1 MWVLQIG
8 LLGKANVGKST
19 FFSAA
24 TETPV
29 PIGNFPFTTIQPNIG
44 VAYVKADCACKHF
57 DIKHHN
63 QLCVNGIRF
72 IPIKLID
79 VAGLVPG
86 AHEGKGL
93 GNQFLDDA
101 RQAEVLIH
109 VVDIAGTTDIQGHP
123 VPIGTHNPLE
133 DVEFVEYEFDQWFI
147 DILRREWDKL
157 TREIEQKRAKLT
169 DGIAKRFTGLGIK
182 DYQVQDVL
190 HKLELISK
198 NPKEWNDSDIQT
210 FVKEL
215 RKNTK
220 PIIIAANKADLCKD
234 LDIIKKIP
242 NTIVIPCSAETEL
255 LLRKAAK
262 AGIVNYKSGDEQFS
276 IVEKKEILPQQQKA
290 LDLVKTVFSKIHST
304 GIQKILNIAV
314 FDLLKLIVVFPV
326 EDETKLTNKNGDI
339 LPDAKL
345 LPQDSTAKD
354 LAGLIHADI
363 AKGFLHAIDCKTKQ
377 RIGGDH
383 KLKNGDVIKIVS
395 TLSRG

>member
-1 MWVLQIG
+1 MGVLQIG

-19 FFSAA
+19 FFSAS

-57 DIKHHN
+57 GIKHHN

-133 DVEFVEYEFDQWFI
+133 DVEFVEDEFDQWFI

-198 NPKEWNDSDIQT
+198 NPKEWNDSDIQI

>member
-1 MWVLQIG
+1 MCLLQIG

-29 PIGNFPFTTIQPNIG
+29 PTGNFPFTTIEPNVGI
-44 VAYVKADCACKHF
+44 AYVKSECACKHF
-57 DIKHHN
+57 GINHKN
-63 QLCVNGIRF
+63 VLCVNGTRF
-72 IPIKLID
+72 IPVRLID

-109 VVDIAGTTDIQGHP
+109 VVDIAGTTDLQGQP
-123 VPIGTHNPLE
+123 VSVGSHDPLE
-133 DVEFVEYEFDQWFI
+133 DIKFVHEEFDQWFL
-147 DILRREWDKL
+147 DILKREWDKL
-157 TREIEQKRAKLT
+157 TREIDQKRAKIV
-169 DGIAKRFTGLGIK
+169 DGIAKRFTGLGVK
-182 DYQVQDVL
+182 DYDIQDTL
-190 HKLELISK
+190 QKLELISK
-198 NPKEWNDSDIQT
+198 NPKEWSDSDLLT

-234 LDIIKKIP
+234 VEIIKKIP
-242 NTIVIPCSAETEL
+242 DQVILCSAETEL
-255 LLRKAAK
+255 LLRKASK
-262 AGIVNYKSGDEQFS
+262 AGIVNYEPGDETFS
-276 IVEKKEILPQQQKA
+276 IAADKEILPTQQKA
-290 LDLVKTVFSKIHST
+290 LDVVRTVFSKLHST
-304 GIQKILNIAV
+304 GVQKILNAAV
-314 FDLLKLIVVFPV
+314 FDLLKFIVVYPV
-326 EDETKLTNKNGDI
+326 EDESKLTNKDGDI

-345 LPQDSTAKD
+345 LPEESTAKD
-354 LAGLIHADI
+354 LAGVIHADI

>member
-1 MWVLQIG
+1 LFVLQIG

-29 PIGNFPFTTIQPNIG
+29 PTGNFPFTTIEPNIG
-44 VAYVKADCACKHF
+44 VAYVKSKCACIHF
-57 DIKHHN
+57 KIDHKN
-63 QLCVNGIRF
+63 DLCSGGTRF
-72 IPIKLID
+72 IPVKLID

-109 VVDIAGTTDIQGHP
+109 VVDIAGTTDIQGQP
-123 VPIGTHNPLE
+123 VPIGSHDPLE
-133 DVEFVEYEFDQWFI
+133 DIEFVQEEFIQWFV
-147 DILRREWDKL
+147 DILKREWDKL
-157 TREIEQKRAKLT
+157 TREIDQKRAKLT

-182 DYQVQDVL
+182 DYQVHEVL
-190 HKLELISK
+190 QKLGLISK
-198 NPKEWNDSDIQT
+198 NPKEWNDSDLLT

-215 RKNTK
+215 RKSTK
-220 PIIIAANKADLCKD
+220 PIIIAANKADLCKE
-234 LDIIKKIP
+234 LEIIKKISDP
-242 NTIVIPCSAETEL
+242 VIPCSAETEL
-255 LLRKAAK
+255 LLRKASK
-262 AGIVNYKSGDEQFS
+262 AGIVNYESGDDKFS
-276 IVEKKEILPQQQKA
+276 VIEGKEILPPQQKA
-290 LDLVKTVFSKIHST
+290 LDVVKAVFSKIHTT
-304 GIQKILNIAV
+304 GIQKILDTAV
-314 FDLLKLIVVFPV
+314 FDLLKFIVVYPV
-326 EDETKLTNKNGDI
+326 EDESKLTNKDGNV

-345 LPQDSTAKD
+345 LPEGSTAKD
-354 LAGLIHADI
+354 LAGMIHADI